1 MSERQKFLVHAC
13 QILIRSF
20 AFRKS
25 FAHFDLQLLDS
36 LPHLPAGRQV
46 EPKEGS
52 LFQNLSLHSYNVLRC
67 FKKKPARRHT
77 QTTTSTKT
85 YQPPNQHAGMKQ
97 ALRYA
102 NNEKL
107 LNYPDWK
114 ERVHKACIRAC
125 EGDQTRTGIIM
136 LYLSRWSSPLM
147 SSQLRNLCQSFAHRF
162 NIWLFRSSLLSY
174 YCCDPV
180 NRASWLPP
188 HY

>member
-1 MSERQKFLVHAC
+1 V
-13 QILIRSF
+13 
-20 AFRKS
+20 
-25 FAHFDLQLLDS
+25 
-36 LPHLPAGRQV
+36 
-46 EPKEGS
+46 
-52 LFQNLSLHSYNVLRC
+52 FQ
-67 FKKKPARRHT
+67 KKPARRHT
-77 QTTTSTKT
+77 QTSTSTKT

-147 SSQLRNLCQSFAHRF
+147 SSQIRSLCQSFAHRF

-188 HY
+188 HYWRSLLLTGLTECRYVASVGLNIQGCQASLRLTTACEHLWIRTRNLFATYTKCSTNRYL